1 MKYINYDIDNKEI
14 FRTISASILAKA
26 LQITRD
32 ELIDLIDACGNIK
45 RNIDIVRHKN
55 KHEFFNSDNR
65 QRAYRECWTV
75 VFSFS
80 GAFVMSVLSD
90 VSMGN
95 IFRKKCYSTF
105 KIFEKGTELDESD
118 TDFALDD
125 EILLD
130 EGKNGYIR

>member
-1 MKYINYDIDNKEI
+1 MN
-14 FRTISASILAKA
+14 
-26 LQITRD
+26 
-32 ELIDLIDACGNIK
+32 G
-45 RNIDIVRHKN
+45 
-55 KHEFFNSDNR
+55 
-65 QRAYRECWTV
+65 
-75 VFSFS
+75 
-80 GAFVMSVLSD
+80 LSD